1 VASGPPRPAAERAIA
16 IGYWPEGQ
24 ADASAARD
32 EHAAVT
38 RGPVEHE
45 AVVVAA
51 GADPGLGDRTNG
63 GRLGRL
69 GALDVVSHEVLI
81 EVVCELDQ
89 QWMIRARLP
98 PGS

>member
-32 EHAAVT
+32 QHAAVA

-81 EVVCELDQ
+81 EVVCEDQ

>member
-1 VASGPPRPAAERAIA
+1 MDDWAEKVLPAPPRPAAERAIA

-32 EHAAVT
+32 EHTAVA

-51 GADPGLGDRTNG
+51 GADPGLGDRTDG

-89 QWMIRARLP
+89 Q
-98 PGS
+98 